1 MSPADGPEH
10 YDSLADVYDW
20 LLSDD
25 LRTPAGFAAA
35 YADQTATLPP
45 GARVLDCAAGT
56 GLLAVGLAE
65 RGFAV
70 TATDASPAMVERIR
84 ALAAEHA
91 VELRTAVCAWADLA
105 GSGLEPFDAIFCVGN
120 SITHARG
127 RAGRRAALAAM
138 AALLRPGGLLLVTS
152 RNWERLR
159 ERGSGLRVARTMVE
173 RHGRRGL
180 VVYAYTIA
188 DRWRAKHTV
197 DVAVAFPDSAGLGE
211 VTSVGERLP
220 FWPFRHTD
228 LVGDLRRA
236 GLTDV
241 TDGYQVDADRYLV
254 TARAPGRVP
263 IREFEGN
270 PGHGQTPGGYA

>member
-1 MSPADGPEH
+1 MSPAG

-25 LRTPAGFAAA
+25 LDTPAGFAAA
-35 YADQTATLPP
+35 YADLTATLPP

-70 TATDASPAMVERIR
+70 TATDASPAMVGRTR
-84 ALAAEHA
+84 SLAAEHA

-105 GSGLEPFDAIFCVGN
+105 RGGLEPFDAVFCVGN

-127 RAGRRAALAAM
+127 RAGRRAALAGM
-138 AALLRPGGLLLVTS
+138 IALLRPGGLLLVTS

-159 ERGSGLRVARTMVE
+159 EQGSGLRIARTMIE

-180 VVYAYTIA
+180 IVYAYTIA
-188 DRWRAKHTV
+188 DRWRAEHTV
-197 DVAVAFPDSAGLGE
+197 DVAVVFPDDDE

-228 LVGDLRRA
+228 LADDLRRA

-241 TDGYQVDADRYLV
+241 TDGYHTDADRYLV
-254 TARAPGRVP
+254 TARAPGWMPTR
-263 IREFEGN
+263 
-270 PGHGQTPGGYA
+270 